1 MTPDPF
7 PNELVEAAAKA
18 ILPHWDYAVESEKI
32 LARETARRVLPLIE
46 QRRTRE
52 IVEALREPD
61 AMLRIATEGFPAS
74 VVIVGQEGI
83 GRPEVA
89 ALIREAIAA
98 HLERT
103 FLNGEAP
110 DA

>member
-52 IVEALREPD
+52 IVEALREALRPLWPVIEH
-61 AMLRIATEGFPAS
+61 AMAGLVFTAKRAGEGTAQMNA
-74 VVIVGQEGI
+74 V
-83 GRPEVA
+83 RA
-89 ALIREAIAA
+89 ALAA
-98 HLERT
+98 SDPQRGSE
-103 FLNGEAP
+103 GA
-110 DA
+110 